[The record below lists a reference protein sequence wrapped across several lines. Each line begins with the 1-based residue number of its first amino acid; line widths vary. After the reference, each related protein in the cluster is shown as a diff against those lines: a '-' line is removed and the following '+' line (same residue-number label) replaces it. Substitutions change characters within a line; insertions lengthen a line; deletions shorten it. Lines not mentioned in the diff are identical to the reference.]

1 MGMRSYLFSSESVT
15 EGHPDKIAD
24 KISDTI
30 LDSMIAQ
37 DPKSRVAC
45 ETLVTTGLVLVAGE
59 ITTQAIVDIPP
70 LVRET
75 ICSIGYTDAAMGF
88 DGETC
93 AVIVA
98 LDKQSPDISMG
109 VTEGEG
115 LFQEQGAGD
124 QGLMFGYACKETPEL
139 MPMAISYA
147 HKLTERLAFV
157 RKEGILDFLRPDG
170 KSQVTIRYENGA
182 PKKVHTVVIAAQH
195 DPNVTYEQI
204 QEGIIE
210 EVIKKVIPH
219 NFLDRQTRFLINAT
233 GRFVVGGPLGDCG
246 LTGRKIIVDTY
257 GGYGAHGGGAFSGKD
272 PSKVDRSASY
282 MARHVAK
289 NLVAAGL
296 AEKCLLQVAYAIGY
310 PEPVS
315 LMVNTYGTGAVDD
328 DKLADAINKVFSF
341 KPAAIIDYLQLLRPI
356 YRKTAANGHF
366 GREDPDFV
374 WERTSR
380 TGELR
385 TAVGLRKTKAQK
397 TTKGS
402 KSTV

>member
-24 KISDTI
+24 RISDAV

-45 ETLVTTGLVLVAGE
+45 ETLVTTGLALVAGE
-59 ITTQAIVDIPP
+59 ITTTAIVDIPS
-70 LVRET
+70 LVRQT
-75 ICSIGYTDAAMGF
+75 ICSIGYTDASMGF

-93 AVIVA
+93 AVMVA
-98 LDKQSPDISMG
+98 LDKQSPDISIG
-109 VTEGEG
+109 VTEGQG
-115 LFQEQGAGD
+115 LFKEQGAGD

-147 HKLTERLAFV
+147 HKLTQRLTQV

-170 KSQVTIRYENGA
+170 KSQVTVRYEDGV

-195 DPNVTYEQI
+195 APHVTYEQI
-204 QEGIIE
+204 KEGIIE
-210 EVIKKVIPH
+210 EVIKKVIPPD
-219 NFLDRQTRFLINAT
+219 FLDADTRYLINAT

-289 NLVAAGL
+289 NVVAAGL
-296 AEKCLLQVAYAIGY
+296 ADRCLLQVAYAIGF

-315 LMVNTYGTGAVDD
+315 LMVNTYGTGKISDED
-328 DKLADAINKVFSF
+328 LGNAISRVFNF
-341 KPAAIIDYLQLLRPI
+341 KPAAIIDYLRLLRPI
-356 YRKTAANGHF
+356 YQKTSANGHF
-366 GREDPDFV
+366 GREDPDFT
-374 WERTSR
+374 WEAIDKVD
-380 TGELR
+380 ELR
-385 TAVGLRKTKAQK
+385 QAAGC
-397 TTKGS
+397 
-402 KSTV
+402 

>member
-24 KISDTI
+24 RISDTV
-30 LDSMIAQ
+30 LDAMIAQ
-37 DPKSRVAC
+37 DPRSRVAC

-59 ITTQAIVDIPP
+59 ITTKAVVDIPH
-70 LVRET
+70 LVRAT
-75 ICSIGYTDAAMGF
+75 ICSIGYNDGAMGI

-93 AVIVA
+93 AVMVT

-115 LFQEQGAGD
+115 LFREQGAGD
-124 QGLMFGYACKETPEL
+124 QGMMFGYACNETPEL

-147 HKLTERLAFV
+147 HKLTERLTDA
-157 RKEGILDFLRPDG
+157 RKLGTLTFLRPDG
-170 KSQVTIRYENGA
+170 KSQVTVRYENGL
-182 PKKVHTVVIAAQH
+182 PKKVDTVVIAAQH
-195 DPNVTYEQI
+195 SPDVTYEQI
-204 QEGIIE
+204 REGIIE
-210 EVIKKVIPH
+210 EVIKKVIPAEY
-219 NFLDRQTRFLINAT
+219 LDAGTRFLINAT

-289 NLVAAGL
+289 NIVAAGL
-296 AEKCLLQVAYAIGY
+296 ADKCLLQVAYAIGY

-315 LMVNTYGTGAVDD
+315 LMINTYGTGKTTD
-328 DKLADAINKVFSF
+328 DKLSEIIPQIFSF
-341 KPAAIIDYLQLLRPI
+341 KPAEIIDYLKLLRPI
-356 YRKTAANGHF
+356 YQKTSANGHF
-366 GREDPDFV
+366 GREDPDFT
-374 WERTSR
+374 WESTARAE
-380 TGELR
+380 ELR
-385 TAVGLRKTKAQK
+385 NLTGI
-397 TTKGS
+397 
-402 KSTV
+402 

>member
-24 KISDTI
+24 RISDTV
-30 LDSMIAQ
+30 LDAMIAQ
-37 DPKSRVAC
+37 DPRSRVAC

-59 ITTQAIVDIPP
+59 ITTKAVVDIPH

-75 ICSIGYTDAAMGF
+75 ICSIGYNDGAMGI

-93 AVIVA
+93 AVMVT

-115 LFQEQGAGD
+115 LFREQGAGD
-124 QGLMFGYACKETPEL
+124 QGLMFGYACNETPEL

-147 HKLTERLAFV
+147 HKLTERLTDA
-157 RKEGILDFLRPDG
+157 RKLGTLTFLRPDG
-170 KSQVTIRYENGA
+170 KSQVTVRYENGL
-182 PKKVHTVVIAAQH
+182 PKKVDTVVIAAQH
-195 DPNVTYEQI
+195 SPDVTYEQI
-204 QEGIIE
+204 REGIIE
-210 EVIKKVIPH
+210 EVIKKVIPAEY
-219 NFLDRQTRFLINAT
+219 LDAGTRFLINAT

-289 NLVAAGL
+289 NIVAAGL
-296 AEKCLLQVAYAIGY
+296 ADKCLLQVAYAIGY

-315 LMVNTYGTGAVDD
+315 LMVNTYGTGKMTD
-328 DKLADAINKVFSF
+328 DKLSEIIPQVFSF
-341 KPAAIIDYLQLLRPI
+341 KPAEIIDYLKLLRPI
-356 YRKTAANGHF
+356 YQKTSANGHF
-366 GREDPDFV
+366 GREDPDFT
-374 WERTSR
+374 WESTARAE
-380 TGELR
+380 ELR
-385 TAVGLRKTKAQK
+385 NLTGI
-397 TTKGS
+397 
-402 KSTV
+402 